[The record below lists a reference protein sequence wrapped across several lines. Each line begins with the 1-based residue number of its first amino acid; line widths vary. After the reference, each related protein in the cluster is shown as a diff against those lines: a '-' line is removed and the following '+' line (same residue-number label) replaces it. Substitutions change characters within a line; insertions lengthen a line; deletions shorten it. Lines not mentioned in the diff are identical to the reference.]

1 MTDGISK
8 ISHSAIEAN
17 TTGDRVKENKLTAN
31 SAADHASAAKGV
43 VGNDEVILSKTAENA
58 MAAGDFDAAKVE
70 EIKTALAEGSYPL
83 DPRRIAESF
92 VVIESM
98 LGGD

>member
-43 VGNDEVILSKTAENA
+43 
-58 MAAGDFDAAKVE
+58 AGE
-70 EIKTALAEGSYPL
+70 
-83 DPRRIAESF
+83 
-92 VVIESM
+92 
-98 LGGD
+98 